1 MERGRGRS
9 GGRRGAVSCGSRTAS
24 RWPPTSP
31 MRLICAI
38 DRRPTYPL
46 SEPPQPPRAV
56 LLLPTSSLL
65 SACPPARCLSVR
77 LCAAALALLAPS
89 QTAVCLSPPQPRPPQ
104 SPPPRRCPVG
114 PAAACWSPLQRSME
128 NYPKMWLARP
138 PSRNQTQ
145 VGDADQAQKFT
156 R

>member
-1 MERGRGRS
+1 MPFLVDRG
-9 GGRRGAVSCGSRTAS
+9 
-24 RWPPTSP
+24 PPTSP
-31 MRLICAI
+31 MRLMCAI

-89 QTAVCLSPPQPRPPQ
+89 QTAVCLSPPQPRPY
-104 SPPPRRCPVG
+104 SPVSSAAPLSGRSGSRLLV
-114 PAAACWSPLQRSME
+114 AAAKEHRELSQ
-128 NYPKMWLARP
+128 NVARP
-138 PSRNQTQ
+138 PSLTEPNPSRGCGPGPKIHKMI
-145 VGDADQAQKFT
+145 VKRGAI
-156 R
+156 